1 MENNIFKF
9 ATKELAQDAVVAWL
23 ANCYN
28 FNSTKEIGE
37 VFIRKFI
44 LGNDY
49 ENIKSIE
56 IERSFHGI
64 DIFMKI
70 ETDKEK
76 YSIIIENKRGTFLHD
91 KQLLKYVNRIK
102 EEDKKIIVIL
112 FKSGNIFPYEEL
124 QYEMEQEEIKKE
136 IGNIEIE
143 FKLKDVQSFIDSL
156 KLDTNNIILKMVVEY
171 YQKVKIDNEKLKAN
185 DWKLQINKN
194 EWNEFYNIIISKLKK
209 LDIEESKNENGEAI
223 GIRRPGGLGNQ
234 ADRSNFEIQ
243 NKKFLEKSNKI
254 ISVERNIWGFGID
267 WKNNGQKV
275 ILFCNTEIEKR
286 KDFHDFCQRTL
297 EEKDKE
303 IKVTGRRPTFAQI
316 EISNKTIEGKSLNQ
330 IAEIIIE
337 KILKLYNTVLKLF
350 DLYPNRNNQ

>member
-1 MENNIFKF
+1 MENNIFDY
-9 ATKELAQDAVVAWL
+9 ATKELSQDAVVAWL

-28 FNSTKEIGE
+28 CSSTKEIGE
-37 VFIRKFI
+37 MFIKKFI

-49 ENIKSIE
+49 ENINRIE
-56 IERSFHGI
+56 IKRSFHRI

-70 ETDKEK
+70 ETDKQK
-76 YSIIIENKRGTFLHD
+76 YSIIVENKRKTFLHD
-91 KQLLKYVNRIK
+91 KQLLKYVNQIK
-102 EEDKKIIVIL
+102 EEGKKIIVIL

-156 KLDTNNIILKMVVEY
+156 KLDTSNIIIKMVIEY
-171 YQKVKIDNEKLKAN
+171 YQKIKIDNEKLKAN
-185 DWKLQINKN
+185 DWKLQISKN
-194 EWNEFYNIIISKLKK
+194 EWNEFYNIIISGLKK
-209 LDIEESKNENGEAI
+209 LDIEESKNENGEVI

-267 WKNNGQKV
+267 WKLNGQKV
-275 ILFCNTEIEKR
+275 ILFCNTEFEKR
-286 KDFHDFCQRTL
+286 KGFHNFVKNYL
-297 EEKDKE
+297 EDKDKE
-303 IKVTGRRPTFAQI
+303 IDVVGKRPTFAKI
-316 EISNKTIEGKSLNQ
+316 EIPNESIEGRSLNQ

-337 KILKLYNTVLKLF
+337 KILKLYNSILKCF
-350 DLYPNRNNQ
+350 DLYPNSNN